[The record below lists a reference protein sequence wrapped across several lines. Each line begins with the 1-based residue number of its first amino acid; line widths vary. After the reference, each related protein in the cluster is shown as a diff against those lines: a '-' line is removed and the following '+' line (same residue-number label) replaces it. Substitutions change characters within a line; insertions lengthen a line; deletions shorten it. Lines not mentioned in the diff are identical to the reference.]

1 MLGKTLLN
9 TWQLFATDEN
19 AVDGTLEEPLP
30 YRAWKWLWQQAP
42 EVRSPD
48 LFDRLDSVE
57 WDVLLL
63 LDACR
68 YDTLSHMATNAVVN
82 RARSPASSTPGF
94 LDAAQS
100 TDTFANTVYVSGNP
114 QSGKRLPSEDCEH
127 VPIYETEW
135 NDDLSTVHPERIYDT
150 VRDHIDGERP
160 VVAHTL
166 QPHYPHICEIGGET
180 MPVPGGVHPRFFA
193 DEWFQGEK
201 FQAIL
206 ANDLVDIN
214 RAHSSYVASVRYAW
228 ECASNFAAELV
239 ADGHRVV
246 ITADHGELFGQRGL
260 VEHPVGVHVNP
271 LVEVPWVVFEPER
284 ATETPETV
292 SDRLTALGYAGE

>member
-1 MLGKTLLN
+1 MLGKTLLS
-9 TWQLFATDEN
+9 TWQLFATDEQ
-19 AVDGTLEEPLP
+19 AADGALEEPFP

-42 EVRSPD
+42 AGRSPD

-68 YDTLSHMATNAVVN
+68 YDTLADVATTAVVD
-82 RARSPASSTPGF
+82 RARSPASATPGF
-94 LDAAQS
+94 LEAARS
-100 TDTFANTVYVSGNP
+100 TDVFADTVYVSGNP

-127 VPIYETEW
+127 VPVYETGW
-135 NDDLSTVHPERIYDT
+135 DDDLSTVRPERIYDA
-150 VRDHIDGERP
+150 VRDHADGDRP

-193 DEWFQGEK
+193 DEWFHGEK
-201 FQAIL
+201 FQAML
-206 ANDLVDIN
+206 ANDLVDID
-214 RAHSSYVASVRYAW
+214 RARRSYVASVEYAW
-228 ECASNFAAELV
+228 ERASEFAAELV

-246 ITADHGELFGQRGL
+246 VTADHGELFGQRGL
-260 VEHPVGVHVNP
+260 VEHPVGVSVDP
-271 LVEVPWVVFEPER
+271 LVTVPWVVFEPE
-284 ATETPETV
+284 TSVETPESV
-292 SDRLTALGYAGE
+292 SDRLAALGYAEE